1 MRNSCLIVP
10 TKGTKFFLELKKKF
24 GHHMA
29 VELYYKA
36 NHPKFIA
43 DHKDTLVLDGEGMPS
58 VESFLNVP
66 YIQQFIGKE
75 KMLNSLNKGSKQYDD
90 TSDNYKMLL
99 GEAYQFNKN
108 NSMNKDYV
116 AVVERDGDN
125 IKVKYSEKSQE
136 KLDKFN
142 DQYST
147 YHLNEKLVGIL
158 GDIGI
163 KVGDLT
169 NAEVSAGR
177 VGATTFDSAK
187 LLARDFSGL
196 VRVANN
202 MEGYHAISEE
212 FSHLVIGVSINDPLV
227 QRALN
232 SLKGQEEALREILGD
247 EYEDTVSFQE
257 GDMDKVAE
265 EALGK
270 LLQRHLAG
278 KQWEA
283 PRKNLIQR
291 ALAWIIGKF
300 KKYKATDFEKAILE
314 ADSFTA
320 NLAKDILSGGR
331 KLTEEEVVHANRD
344 ATFNALSSRIERD
357 IKILNEA
364 MDTIAK
370 KAKIGMLESKAAGY
384 KIANLDKYTKE
395 GMDVRI
401 GILKYASDALEHLT
415 KIDSKFDE
423 NISKADST
431 KFKYMRN
438 IKSTLDSYVPFI
450 KSLREAV
457 VEEESK
463 DDNEWKEPI
472 TINGQEIDVK
482 SIIKEL
488 DDIAD
493 NLAVKYNKAAYE
505 HFIEFLRP
513 FLGQNIKVP
522 FGKDKGK
529 VISIDELIKR
539 APGDISF
546 MDMWLD
552 SMADSAD
559 TMLQLFASVVQKAN
573 DAARENSIQF
583 IHRVQAL
590 MLEAK
595 KRGIKDFEFM
605 FEKDSKGNKTGNYI
619 SRVDHAKFKEDLKAF
634 QESLDEKYGKNTTG
648 EVAKAKLQEE
658 IAWRK
663 IYAKS
668 IYGEPKP
675 NPAHYK
681 NKAFLNLTP
690 DQEYIRNQYMELKA
704 ELEEKL
710 PSNRTDALRA
720 IQIRKDRTQR
730 LLDSGS
736 MEGLIGN
743 LKGMIE
749 EEFLTTSD
757 DDQLFG
763 DTTTSGLA
771 YFDKTPFNRLP
782 LLYQN
787 RLKDPNELSTD
798 IFGALTAYAYMACK
812 YEQVEKVVDPLEVGR
827 DLMRRRETQMAEGG
841 LLHQEKFTFAGREVE
856 NPIRMTETN
865 IMKRLDAFFN
875 SQVYGKYLKD
885 SGAFRIGDKKINNN
899 KLVSHIL
906 KMSSLA
912 QLGFNYLANTA
923 NITTGIAMQ
932 NIEAVAGEHFNAK
945 ELAMADK
952 VYASE
957 LMHYVPELGNRVK
970 KSKLAL
976 FDEFFNIRQDYNKE
990 VKKSQVSNLLR
1001 RMFGETIAYL
1011 GQAAGDH
1018 WLYNRTAIAMAM
1030 RKKVLLDGKEMSLW
1044 DALKPVDAGV
1054 DNSKIMKLNTEDIK
1068 ELNGDPLDMSQ
1079 FSRRVAHINHGLF
1092 GIYND
1097 EDSSVANRTIV
1108 GRLILQYRKWI
1119 KPQMN
1124 KRFMAAQYSNVM
1136 DQYEEGYYRTVAR
1149 IVNELIR
1156 GKVQWAALKNE
1167 LTDHEKRN
1175 ITRVITEMAQL
1186 FALWLLVGFVDW
1198 DDDDDSWAAKYAEAT
1213 ARRLLHELGGLAP
1226 SPLMLSEQFKNFKSP
1241 IPSATCIE
1249 RFIDLIMSTC
1259 SSDWVEEV
1267 ETGPYK
1273 GLTKWERSFVRT
1285 PLPGLVNYNMVNR
1298 FLNELDQSISYYTR
1312 Y

>member
-1 MRNSCLIVP
+1 MYP
-10 TKGTKFFLELKKKF
+10 KKGTEFFVELKKKF
-24 GHHMA
+24 GHDMA

-36 NHPKFIA
+36 HHPKFIS
-43 DHKDTLVLDGEGMPS
+43 DHKDTLVLDGEGIPS

-75 KMLNSLNKGSKQYDD
+75 KMLDSLNKGSKQYDD
-90 TSDNYKMLL
+90 TLDNYKMLL

-108 NSMNKDYV
+108 SNMNKDYV
-116 AVVERDGDN
+116 AVVEREGDS
-125 IKVKYSEKSQE
+125 IKVEYSEKSQE

-163 KVGDLT
+163 EVEDLT

-212 FSHLVIGVSINDPLV
+212 FAHLVIGVSINDPLV

-270 LLQRHLAG
+270 LLQRNLAG
-278 KQWEA
+278 KPWEV

-291 ALAWIIGKF
+291 ALVWIIGKF
-300 KKYKATDFEKAILE
+300 KGYKATDFEKAILE

-331 KLTEEEVVHANRD
+331 KLTEDEVVHANRQ
-344 ATFNALSSRIERD
+344 ATFNALSGRIERD
-357 IKILNEA
+357 MKILNEA
-364 MDTIAK
+364 IDTIAK
-370 KAKIGMLESKAAGY
+370 KAKIGIVNPNTGRSAMIELE
-384 KIANLDKYTKE
+384 KYTKE
-395 GMDVRI
+395 GMETRL
-401 GILKYASDALEHLT
+401 GILKYAWEALKELHGVNQTFGKNIEAFDA
-415 KIDSKFDE
+415 
-423 NISKADST
+423 T

-438 IKSTLDSYVPFI
+438 VKSILDSYMPFI
-450 KSLREAV
+450 KNLSEAI
-457 VEEESK
+457 VEEEGK
-463 DDNEWKEPI
+463 EDNEWEEPV
-472 TINGQEIDVK
+472 TINGVEVDVK
-482 SIIKEL
+482 DIIKEL
-488 DDIAD
+488 ESLANFIAI
-493 NLAVKYNKAAYE
+493 KYNKAAYE
-505 HFIEFLRP
+505 HFIEFLKP
-513 FLGQNIKVP
+513 FIGQNIKVP

-529 VISIDELIKR
+529 VISIEELMER

-559 TMLQLFASVVQKAN
+559 TMLQLFNSVVQKAN
-573 DAARENSIQF
+573 DTARENSIRF

-595 KRGIKDFEFM
+595 KRGINDFEFM
-605 FEKDSKGNKTGNYI
+605 FEKDSKGNKTGDYI
-619 SRVDHAKFKEDLKAF
+619 SPIDHPKFQEDLRAF
-634 QESLDEKYGKNTTG
+634 QEYLNEKYGKNAKGDT
-648 EVAKAKLQEE
+648 AKAKMAEKTKWLGEH
-658 IAWRK
+658 
-663 IYAKS
+663 AKS
-668 IYGEPKP
+668 IYGNPEPLP
-675 NPAHYK
+675 NMYR
-681 NKAFLNLTP
+681 NEAFYNLTP
-690 DQEYIRNQYMELKA
+690 DQEYIRSQYMMLKA
-704 ELEEKL
+704 ELERKL
-710 PSNRTDALRA
+710 PSNRTNTLRA
-720 IQIRKDRTQR
+720 IQIRKDRAQR
-730 LLDSGS
+730 LLDSSS
-736 MEGLIGN
+736 MDVLLGN

-812 YEQVEKVVDPLEVGR
+812 YEQIEKVVDPLEVGR
-827 DLMRRRETQMAEGG
+827 DLMRRREVQLAEGG
-841 LLHQEKFTFAGREVE
+841 LLHQEQFTFAGREVK

-865 IMKRLDAFFN
+865 IMKRLDDFFEC
-875 SQVYGKYLKD
+875 QVYGKYLKD
-885 SGAFRIGDKKINNN
+885 SGAFKVGDKKVNNN

-923 NITTGIAMQ
+923 NITTGMAMQ
-932 NIEAVAGEHFNAK
+932 NIEAVAGEYFNVK

-952 VYASE
+952 AYASE

-976 FDEFFNIRQDYNKE
+976 FDQFFNIRQDYNKD
-990 VKKSQVSNLLR
+990 VRKSQVSSLLR

-1011 GQAAGDH
+1011 GQDAGDH

-1054 DNSKIMKLNTEDIK
+1054 GNSKITKLNTEDIR
-1068 ELNGDPLDMSQ
+1068 ELNGDPLDMSK

-1097 EDSSVANRTIV
+1097 EDSSVANRVIV

-1149 IVNELIR
+1149 IVNELVR
-1156 GKVQWAALKNE
+1156 GKVQWSTMK

-1175 ITRVITEMAQL
+1175 IGRVITEMVQL
-1186 FALWLLVGFVDW
+1186 FALWALIGFTDW

-1226 SPLMLSEQFKNFKSP
+1226 SPLMVSEQFKNFKSP
-1241 IPSATCIE
+1241 IPSVTCIE
-1249 RFIDLIMSTC
+1249 RFIDLLMSTC

-1267 ETGPYK
+1267 QTGPYK

-1285 PLPGLVNYNMVNR
+1285 PLPGLVHYRMVSR

>member
-1 MRNSCLIVP
+1 MKNSCVMYP
-10 TKGTKFFLELKKKF
+10 KKGTEFFVELKKKF
-24 GHHMA
+24 GHNMA

-36 NHPKFIA
+36 HHPKFIS
-43 DHKDTLVLDGEGMPS
+43 DHKDTLVLDGEGIPS

-75 KMLNSLNKGSKQYDD
+75 KMLDSLNKGSKQYDD

-116 AVVERDGDN
+116 AVVEREGDN
-125 IKVKYSEKSQE
+125 IKVEYSEKSQE

-163 KVGDLT
+163 EVGDLT

-212 FSHLVIGVSINDPLV
+212 FAHLVIGVSINDPLV

-257 GDMDKVAE
+257 GNMDRVAE

-270 LLQRHLAG
+270 LLQRNLAG
-278 KQWEA
+278 KPWEA

-300 KKYKATDFEKAILE
+300 KGYKATDFEKAILE

-320 NLAKDILSGGR
+320 NIAKDILSGGR
-331 KLTEEEVVHANRD
+331 KLTEDDIVRSNRQ
-344 ATFNALSSRIERD
+344 ATFNALSSRVERD
-357 IKILNEA
+357 MKILNEA
-364 MDTIAK
+364 IDTIAK
-370 KAKIGMLESKAAGY
+370 KAKIGIVNPNAGRSAMIELE
-384 KIANLDKYTKE
+384 KYTKE
-395 GMDVRI
+395 GVETRL
-401 GILKYASDALEHLT
+401 GILKYAWEALKELHGINQTFDKNIETFDA
-415 KIDSKFDE
+415 
-423 NISKADST
+423 T

-438 IKSTLDSYVPFI
+438 VKSILDSYIPFI
-450 KSLREAV
+450 KNLSEAV
-457 VEEESK
+457 VEDEGKE
-463 DDNEWKEPI
+463 DNEWKEPV
-472 TINGQEIDVK
+472 TINGVEVDVK
-482 SIIKEL
+482 DIIKEL
-488 DDIAD
+488 ES
-493 NLAVKYNKAAYE
+493 LANFITIKYNKAAYE
-505 HFIEFLRP
+505 HFIEFLKP
-513 FLGQNIKVP
+513 FLGQNIKIP

-529 VISIDELIKR
+529 VISIEELMKR

-559 TMLQLFASVVQKAN
+559 TILQLFNSVVQKAN

-595 KRGIKDFEFM
+595 KRGINDFEFM
-605 FEKDSKGNKTGNYI
+605 FEKDSKGNKTGDYI
-619 SRVDHAKFKEDLKAF
+619 SPVDHPKFQEDLQAF
-634 QESLDEKYGKNTTG
+634 QEYLDEKYGKNAKGDT
-648 EVAKAKLQEE
+648 AKAKMAEKTKWLGEH
-658 IAWRK
+658 
-663 IYAKS
+663 AKS
-668 IYGEPKP
+668 IYGNPEPLP
-675 NPAHYK
+675 IMYRNE
-681 NKAFLNLTP
+681 AFYSLTP
-690 DQEYIRNQYMELKA
+690 DQEYIRSQYMALKA

-710 PSNRTDALRA
+710 PANRTDALRA

-736 MEGLIGN
+736 MNALLGN

-812 YEQVEKVVDPLEVGR
+812 YEQIEKVVDPLEVGR
-827 DLMRRRETQMAEGG
+827 DLMRRREVQMAEGG
-841 LLHQEKFTFAGREVE
+841 LLHQEQFTFAGREVK

-865 IMKRLDAFFN
+865 IMKRLDAFFD

-885 SGAFRIGDKKINNN
+885 SGAFRIGNKKVNNN

-932 NIEAVAGEHFNAK
+932 NIEAVAGEYFNVK
-945 ELAMADK
+945 ELALADK
-952 VYASE
+952 AYASE

-1001 RMFGETIAYL
+1001 RMFGDTIAYL
-1011 GQAAGDH
+1011 GQDAGDH

-1054 DNSKIMKLNTEDIK
+1054 GNNKIMKLNTADIR
-1068 ELNGDPLDMSQ
+1068 ELNGDPLDMSK

-1097 EDSSVANRTIV
+1097 EDSSVANRVIV

-1149 IVNELIR
+1149 VVNELIR
-1156 GKVQWAALKNE
+1156 GKVQLAALKKE

-1175 ITRVITEMAQL
+1175 IRRAITELVQL
-1186 FALWLLVGFVDW
+1186 VALWALVGFTDW

-1226 SPLMLSEQFKNFKSP
+1226 SPLMVSEQFKNFTSP

-1249 RFIDLIMSTC
+1249 RFIDLLMSTC

-1267 ETGPYK
+1267 QTGPYK
-1273 GLTKWERSFVRT
+1273 GLTKWERSFVRM
-1285 PLPGLVNYNMVNR
+1285 PLPGLVHYRMVNR